1 MIRGGGREVGMS
13 VKEVC
18 RYVGEGGRSVG
29 WYVGKGGRYEARSPD
44 NFH

>member
-1 MIRGGGREVGMS
+1 MS

-29 WYVGKGGRYEARSPD
+29 WYVGKGGRSKSP
-44 NFH
+44 FSR

>member
-1 MIRGGGREVGMS
+1 MS